1 MSASAVLTAASAVE
15 LHVQI
20 HLDRTYVPVTMV
32 TQEMAKPVV
41 CLKVSN
47 GTCIGQYLFR
57 RGQSQL
63 IFSNFQGF

>member
-1 MSASAVLTAASAVE
+1 MSAPAVLTAASAVE

-20 HLDRTYVPVTMV
+20 QLDRTIVPVTMV

-47 GTCIGQYLFR
+47 GTCSG
-57 RGQSQL
+57 
-63 IFSNFQGF
+63 

>member
-1 MSASAVLTAASAVE
+1 VLTAASAVK

-20 HLDRTYVPVTMV
+20 QLDRTIVPVTKV

-47 GTCIGQYLFR
+47 GTCSGQYWLR
-57 RGQSQL
+57 RGQSHL
-63 IFSNFQGF
+63 KFSNF